1 MSLQA
6 FAQESAALIEASSN
20 REGAVTSRSPDPLS
34 IRARCVRSTPV
45 AEHTTMSY
53 RPVLWTSVNVVYSRE
68 RSL

>member
-6 FAQESAALIEASSN
+6 LAQESAALTEASSN
-20 REGAVTSRSPDPLS
+20 REGAVASHSPAPLS
-34 IRARCVRSTPV
+34 IRVRCVRSTPV
-45 AEHTTMSY
+45 AGHTSMSY